1 MSCILSGI
9 RPQSE
14 RQTQAMGIQFRL
26 GTGDHK
32 PVEDFLVRDHAG
44 ATAITL
50 DTKAARHQSDAAA
63 AAMDA
68 ELDVYWEPATERLTT
83 VGYGLEKYPLW
94 LGVPYN
100 IDVLA
105 TDASRRHKLVQDTIA
120 AHPVGVTHV
129 TAPHFY
135 VANDRTAHLNIDLA
149 ERTRLQ
155 ADKPARAILT
165 LSTRALTQLTI
176 DLAAEYAAA
185 GLDTVE
191 IRLSPFG
198 GDDESLR
205 KIRSAFAFLQ
215 TFHERGIHVTLG
227 QSGNIG
233 QTALAL
239 GYIDAYSVGIG
250 MLEKVNH
257 SQVVARHR
265 REPGKDQGGAAAG
278 IYLPRLAATVPTAA
292 AKDLLHN
299 TDIRTRIGCRI
310 GKCRDSV
317 TGPLDDRRSHY
328 LHARAAE
335 VAALLAR
342 PEPWRGAMENDRLT
356 EAIQLRDRVNAHYL
370 NDSVHQLKTRTL
382 HSLVDQIHDQQQ
394 KAS

>member
-1 MSCILSGI
+1 
-9 RPQSE
+9 
-14 RQTQAMGIQFRL
+14 MGIQFRL

-32 PVEDFLVRDHAG
+32 PVEDFLARDHAG

-50 DTKAARHQSDAAA
+50 DTKAAQHQSDAAA
-63 AAMDA
+63 AAMDSQ
-68 ELDVYWEPATERLTT
+68 LDVYWEPATERLTT

-94 LGVPYN
+94 SGAPYS
-100 IDVLA
+100 IDDLV
-105 TDASRRHKLVQDTIA
+105 TDASRRRKLVEDTIA

-155 ADKPARAILT
+155 ADKPARVILT
-165 LSTRALTQLTI
+165 VSTRALTQLTI
-176 DLAAEYAAA
+176 DPAAEYAAA
-185 GLDTVE
+185 GIEMIE
-191 IRLSPFG
+191 IRFSPFG

-205 KIRSAFAFLQ
+205 KIRSAFAFLH
-215 TFHERGIHVTLG
+215 TFRERGIRVTLG

-233 QTALAL
+233 QSALAL
-239 GYIDAYSVGIG
+239 GYVDAYSVGIG

-265 REPGKDQGGAAAG
+265 REPNPDKGQGGGAAG
-278 IYLPRLAATVPTAA
+278 IYLPRLAATVPAA
-292 AKDLLHN
+292 AARDLLHN

-310 GKCRDSV
+310 GNCRNSV
-317 TGPLDDRRSHY
+317 TGPLDDRRGHY
-328 LHARAAE
+328 LHTRAAE
-335 VAALLAR
+335 VAALIAR
-342 PEPWRGAMENDRLT
+342 PDRWRGAMEVDRLT
-356 EAIQLRDRVNAHYL
+356 EAIQLRDRVNLHYL
-370 NDSVHQLKTRTL
+370 NASVHQLKTRTL

>member
-1 MSCILSGI
+1 MIEQRISTSTLPNG
-9 RPQSE
+9 P
-14 RQTQAMGIQFRL
+14 
-26 GTGDHK
+26 DYK
-32 PVEDFLVRDHAG
+32 P
-44 ATAITL
+44 T
-50 DTKAARHQSDAAA
+50 S
-63 AAMDA
+63 
-68 ELDVYWEPATERLTT
+68 
-83 VGYGLEKYPLW
+83 
-94 LGVPYN
+94 
-100 IDVLA
+100 
-105 TDASRRHKLVQDTIA
+105 
-120 AHPVGVTHV
+120 
-129 TAPHFY
+129 
-135 VANDRTAHLNIDLA
+135 
-149 ERTRLQ
+149 
-155 ADKPARAILT
+155 PARAILT
-165 LSTRALTQLTI
+165 LSTRALTQLTL

-292 AKDLLHN
+292 AKDLLHTPISAPASDAVSAN
-299 TDIRTRIGCRI
+299 AATASQG
-310 GKCRDSV
+310 
-317 TGPLDDRRSHY
+317 RSTT
-328 LHARAAE
+328 AA
-335 VAALLAR
+335 VITST
-342 PEPWRGAMENDRLT
+342 PEPLKS
-356 EAIQLRDRVNAHYL
+356 LRYSHVPNL
-370 NDSVHQLKTRTL
+370 GEVQWKTTDSPKPSNSAT
-382 HSLVDQIHDQQQ
+382 
-394 KAS
+394 A

>member
-1 MSCILSGI
+1 
-9 RPQSE
+9 
-14 RQTQAMGIQFRL
+14 MGIQFRL

-50 DTKAARHQSDAAA
+50 DTKAARYQSDAAA

-83 VGYGLEKYPLW
+83 AGYGLEKYPLW
-94 LGVPYN
+94 SGAPYS
-100 IDVLA
+100 IDLLA
-105 TDASRRHKLVQDTIA
+105 TDASRRHKLVEDTIA
-120 AHPVGVTHV
+120 THPTEVTHV

-135 VANDRTAHLNIDLA
+135 VANDRAAHLNIDLA
-149 ERTRLQ
+149 ERARLQ

-165 LSTRALTQLTI
+165 LSTRAIPQLTI

-185 GLDTVE
+185 GIDRVE

-205 KIRSAFAFLQ
+205 KIRSAFTFVH

-233 QTALAL
+233 QAALAL

-265 REPGKDQGGAAAG
+265 REPKPDKDQGGAAAG

-317 TGPLDDRRSHY
+317 IGPLDDRRGHY

-342 PEPWRGAMENDRLT
+342 PEPWRGAMEVDRLT
-356 EAIQLRDRVNAHYL
+356 EAIQLRDRVNEHYL
-370 NDSVHQLKTRTL
+370 NASVHQLKTRTL